1 MQVKCFHEGCQWEG
15 SEGERSKHQRI
26 CSKRPKNSVK
36 IDVRAEVVELDG
48 DMMDLQIDDEEKEEK
63 EEKSME
69 RKIDNSLR
77 MEVVDL

>member
-1 MQVKCFHEGCQWEG
+1 M
-15 SEGERSKHQRI
+15 
-26 CSKRPKNSVK
+26 
-36 IDVRAEVVELDG
+36 VELDG

-69 RKIDNSLR
+69 RQIGNSLI